1 MSNTSSLTLDLFAYG
16 TYWAAAAADK
26 PLGCGMLLVQPGI
39 GLLCSTDFPAVP
51 AAAGSR
57 SFLYPYTSGKVA
69 SYLSWFL
76 DSGLKRVSTALS
88 QMTRL
93 QWPWDLPFAA
103 S

>member
-16 TYWAAAAADK
+16 RDWAAADM
-26 PLGCGMLLVQPGI
+26 PLGCGMLLVRPSI
-39 GLLCSTDFPAVP
+39 GLLCSMDFPAVP
-51 AAAGSR
+51 AAAAGSR

-93 QWPWDLPFAA
+93 QWPWDLSFAD